1 MSEDE
6 QILTLFKEEKT
17 KEQAFRALMEKYQ
30 HTVYYTV
37 RHYVFLHED
46 ADDITQNVFIKV
58 WRYLENFRGESSLKT
73 WITRI
78 SINESLTFLEKKKK
92 TLNLSDDQYTDHLL
106 NVAAEER
113 HFSADNI
120 EQLLQ
125 KAIIKLPEKQRLV
138 FTLRYYEEMPYEE
151 MSKALGTSVG
161 ALKASYHFA
170 MQKVEADLKE
180 AVK

>member
-1 MSEDE
+1 MEDE

-17 KEQAFRALMEKYQ
+17 KEQAFRTLMEKYQ

>member
-1 MSEDE
+1 MEDE

-151 MSKALGTSVG
+151 MSKALETSVG

>member
-1 MSEDE
+1 MEDE

-30 HTVYYTV
+30 HTIYYTV

>member
-1 MSEDE
+1 MEDE